1 MNTAMDWKS
10 RSAGQVL
17 AALEVDPDSGLSSAE
32 AARRLEELGENRLSE
47 GRRTTLLERFL
58 GQFRNVLIY
67 ILLLAALVSGIL
79 GEVTDA
85 VIIAAIVLL
94 NAVIGVVQ
102 ESRAEEAIAALKK
115 LSSPRALVRRDGT
128 VREVEATAIVPGD
141 VVLLEAG
148 RIVPCD
154 VRLLESANL
163 KVEESALTGESVP
176 VEKDAAVEVPAEGT
190 ALGDQVN
197 MAFSSTI
204 VTYGRATAVA
214 VATGMDTQLG
224 RIAGMLED
232 EGTETTP
239 LQERLQRFGRFLGFL
254 ILGLCAIMF
263 GVGVLQ
269 ILLREGFVPGEGLLE
284 LFLTAISLAVAAIPE
299 GLPAIVTVVLAIG
312 VQQMSRRNA
321 IVRRLPAVETL
332 GSVTIVCSDKT
343 GTLTQN
349 RMTVTRF
356 TSGAMPTRELEVLDP
371 NDGPSRAL
379 LETIVHC
386 NDATISSGS
395 ATTGPDE
402 QPGSSTTSDEGPEST
417 GDPTEVAL
425 LAAGARY
432 GITREALERG
442 EPRVAE
448 RPFDSGR
455 KMMSTVGLPQ
465 AANGRAVVHT
475 KGALDSVLPR
485 CTSILTAEGE
495 RALTPEDREQ
505 IRLAATEMSDEAM
518 RVLAAARREIDV
530 PERGAS
536 SIDTERLEE
545 ELTFLGLVGMID
557 PPRLEVRD
565 SIRACRQAG
574 ITPVMITGDHQ
585 NTALAIARELGIAS
599 TRSQTISG
607 TELDELD
614 DAELA
619 RRTDE
624 LRVFARVSPEHKVRI
639 VQAFKARGEL
649 VSMTGDGVND
659 APSLQSADIG
669 VAMGITGTDVAKGAS
684 DMILTDD
691 NFQTIV
697 SAIEAG
703 RNIYANIKKAITF
716 LLSCNAGEIVAIF
729 TAILVG
735 WRSPLLPVHILWV
748 NLITDSLPALA
759 LGMDRGDPDALRKPP
774 RDPQESIFAGG
785 TGFSVILNGIVIG
798 AITLVAFRLGE
809 VMYEDSL
816 EHARTMAFVVLAMS
830 QLFHAF
836 DVRDTRRSIWS
847 TGLFTNKWL
856 WLALAVGAA
865 LQWLVVTVPLF
876 ASLFEVFPL
885 LPLDWLI
892 AVGLALVPV
901 VVNETVKVVI
911 RMHDEL

>member
-1 MNTAMDWKS
+1 
-10 RSAGQVL
+10 
-17 AALEVDPDSGLSSAE
+17 
-32 AARRLEELGENRLSE
+32 
-47 GRRTTLLERFL
+47 
-58 GQFRNVLIY
+58 
-67 ILLLAALVSGIL
+67 
-79 GEVTDA
+79 
-85 VIIAAIVLL
+85 
-94 NAVIGVVQ
+94 
-102 ESRAEEAIAALKK
+102 
-115 LSSPRALVRRDGT
+115 
-128 VREVEATAIVPGD
+128 
-141 VVLLEAG
+141 
-148 RIVPCD
+148 
-154 VRLLESANL
+154 
-163 KVEESALTGESVP
+163 
-176 VEKDAAVEVPAEGT
+176 
-190 ALGDQVN
+190 
-197 MAFSSTI
+197 
-204 VTYGRATAVA
+204 
-214 VATGMDTQLG
+214 
-224 RIAGMLED
+224 
-232 EGTETTP
+232 
-239 LQERLQRFGRFLGFL
+239 
-254 ILGLCAIMF
+254 
-263 GVGVLQ
+263 
-269 ILLREGFVPGEGLLE
+269 
-284 LFLTAISLAVAAIPE
+284 
-299 GLPAIVTVVLAIG
+299 
-312 VQQMSRRNA
+312 
-321 IVRRLPAVETL
+321 
-332 GSVTIVCSDKT
+332 
-343 GTLTQN
+343 
-349 RMTVTRF
+349 
-356 TSGAMPTRELEVLDP
+356 
-371 NDGPSRAL
+371 
-379 LETIVHC
+379 
-386 NDATISSGS
+386 
-395 ATTGPDE
+395 
-402 QPGSSTTSDEGPEST
+402 
-417 GDPTEVAL
+417 
-425 LAAGARY
+425 
-432 GITREALERG
+432 
-442 EPRVAE
+442 
-448 RPFDSGR
+448 
-455 KMMSTVGLPQ
+455 
-465 AANGRAVVHT
+465 
-475 KGALDSVLPR
+475 
-485 CTSILTAEGE
+485 
-495 RALTPEDREQ
+495 
-505 IRLAATEMSDEAM
+505 M

-530 PERGAS
+530 PERGADT
-536 SIDTERLEE
+536 IDTERLEE

-599 TRSQTISG
+599 ARSQTISG

-639 VQAFKARGEL
+639 VH
-649 VSMTGDGVND
+649 GVND

-847 TGLFTNKWL
+847 MGLFTNKWL